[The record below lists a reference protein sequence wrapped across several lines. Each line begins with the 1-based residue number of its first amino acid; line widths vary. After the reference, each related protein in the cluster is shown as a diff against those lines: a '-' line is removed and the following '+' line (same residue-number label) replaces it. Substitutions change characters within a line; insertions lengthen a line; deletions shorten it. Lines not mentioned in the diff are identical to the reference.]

1 MKNKSWHNQKKCI
14 FVVRLIEWK
23 VGKWKCINSN
33 SSFEQNKALTFQRI
47 MTILNRA
54 KTKLEAIIGNTD
66 VLLIPAATQ
75 VLIM

>member
-1 MKNKSWHNQKKCI
+1 
-14 FVVRLIEWK
+14 
-23 VGKWKCINSN
+23 
-33 SSFEQNKALTFQRI
+33 

>member
-1 MKNKSWHNQKKCI
+1 MKNESWHNQKKCI
-14 FVVRLIEWK
+14 FDVRLIEWK

-33 SSFEQNKALTFQRI
+33 SSFKQNKVLTFQRI

>member
-1 MKNKSWHNQKKCI
+1 MKNESWHNQKKCI
-14 FVVRLIEWK
+14 FDVRLIEWK
-23 VGKWKCINSN
+23 VGKWKRINSN
-33 SSFEQNKALTFQRI
+33 SSFKQNKVLTFQRI

>member
-14 FVVRLIEWK
+14 FDVRLIEWK

-33 SSFEQNKALTFQRI
+33 SSFKQNKVLTFQRI

-66 VLLIPAATQ
+66 VLLIPAATH